1 MRKNIPAFAAALLL
15 ALTACGSATPP
26 TETAPP
32 TTTASPAVTADS
44 ITITGEAPP
53 QVTYSQTYPRYAAT
67 ILAQAESTPAF
78 GDFAETLDAGIAARD
93 DIVEDLLDIT
103 LTRETVDN
111 MTATVTRRAQAGETA
126 DLLEFAST
134 ADAASL
140 APGGHLA
147 DLAALPTLQLDQPA
161 FDAALNDELTI
172 AGHAYFLF
180 GDATV
185 GDKAATS
192 VMHFDPAA
200 AMTAGIEPDT
210 IFDAVRGGEWTV
222 DFLQRLAVNGNLYLT
237 REAIVPIFLASGGK
251 IFDRDAT
258 GKPILVTGETF
269 SRAYAAIQ
277 ALMSASGDEAEGA
290 VFTVGSL
297 ADLGEGEL
305 AIPLPAL
312 ERGAPYHAMVDPAR
326 AACVSVPANLADP
339 ARTGDILTAYFVAST
354 AVIAEPLREYLVA
367 DNDAVLLDCVLS
379 SRTCAIGALFGWG
392 DLAEA
397 LTESVGVPEKEFLAA
412 SAMRM
417 TTAARAMEIFLERL
431 G

>member
-32 TTTASPAVTADS
+32 TTTAPPAVTVDS

-53 QVTYSQTYPRYAAT
+53 QVTYSQTYPRYTAT
-67 ILAQAESTPAF
+67 ILAQAEPAPAF

-103 LTRETVDN
+103 LTREIVAD
-111 MTATVTRRAQAGETA
+111 MTTAVTRRAQAGESA
-126 DLLEFAST
+126 DLLEFTST

-147 DLAALPTLQLDQPA
+147 DLVALPTLQLDQPA

-192 VMHFDPAA
+192 AMHFDSIA
-200 AMTAGIEPDT
+200 AMKAGIELDA
-210 IFDAVRGGEWTV
+210 IFDAVRAGEWTV
-222 DFLQRLAVNGNLYLT
+222 DYLQRLAVNGNLYLN

-251 IFDRDAT
+251 IFDRDAA
-258 GKPILVTGETF
+258 GRPILVTGQTF

-277 ALMSASGDEAEGA
+277 TLMPVSGDEAEGA

-297 ADLGEGEL
+297 ADIGEGKI

-312 ERGAPYHAMVDPAR
+312 EKGAAYHAMVDPDR
-326 AACVSVPANLADP
+326 AACVSALANPVDP
-339 ARTGDILTAYFVAST
+339 ARTGDIITAYFVAST
-354 AVIAEPLREYLVA
+354 ETIAEPLREYLA
-367 DNDAVLLDCVLS
+367 SDTDAALLEHILS
-379 SRTCAIGALFGWG
+379 GRTCAIGALFGWG

-397 LTESVGVPEKEFLAA
+397 LTESVGIPEKEFLAA

-417 TTAARAMEIFLERL
+417 TTAARAMEIFLDRL